1 MSRPMLELEGI
12 RAGYPAHDG
21 LHVVVDGLSLSLQ
34 AGQIGCL
41 LGASGCGKTTVL
53 RTVAGFEPIH
63 AGHIVLDGRTLA
75 STDTMLAPEQRRVGM
90 MFQDYA
96 LFPHLDVSGNVGFG
110 LSGQPRGQRA
120 RRVAEVLAL
129 VGLEGCGASFPHE
142 LSGGQQQRVALARA
156 LAPAPSLLLL
166 DEPFSNLDVGT
177 REHLAAELRGILKD
191 AGTTVLLVTHDQ
203 AEAFAMADRI
213 GVMQGGPLLQWD
225 TAQALYRQPADRY
238 VADFVGRGT
247 LLPAAALGLAGEH
260 EVLVRPDQLLPDPQG
275 TILVRLR
282 ERIFRGPGF
291 ACIVEMPGGECLEID
306 LPADGV
312 PGVGEPLALRLLTT
326 DLPAFAR

>member
-1 MSRPMLELEGI
+1 MSRSMLEIEGI
-12 RAGYPAHDG
+12 RAGYPTAGG
-21 LHVVVDGLSLSLQ
+21 LRVVVDGLSLSLQ
-34 AGQIGCL
+34 AGEIGCL

-63 AGHIVLDGRTLA
+63 AGRIVLDAQTLA
-75 STDTMLAPEQRRVGM
+75 SADAMLPPERRRVGM

-96 LFPHLDVSGNVGFG
+96 LFPHLDVAGNVGFG
-110 LSGQPRGQRA
+110 LPKRPRGERA
-120 RRVAEVLAL
+120 RRVAEVLEL
-129 VGLEGCGASFPHE
+129 VGLGDCGGSFPHE

-177 REHLAAELRGILKD
+177 REHLATELRDILKD
-191 AGTTVLLVTHDQ
+191 TGTTVLLVTHDQ

-213 GVMQGGPLLQWD
+213 GVMRDGRLLQWD
-225 TAQALYRQPADRY
+225 TALALYRAPADRH
-238 VADFVGRGT
+238 VAAFVGRGT
-247 LLPAAALGLAGEH
+247 LVSAAALGLAGGH
-260 EVLVRPDQLLPDPQG
+260 EVLVRPDQVLVDPQG
-275 TILVRLR
+275 TIRARVR

-291 ACIVEMPGGECLEID
+291 VCVLELPGGERLQAD
-306 LPADGV
+306 LPADAV
-312 PGVGEPLALRLLTT
+312 PGTGEELALRLATF